1 MKIALVHDQLQE
13 FGGAERVLVSL
24 KKIFPESHVFTSFY
38 NPKSLGSHAQKFK
51 DWKII
56 TSWADKVPFL
66 KKIYSPLRFI
76 TPLIWESFDFSKY
89 DLVISSSGAYM
100 SKGAITKLKTLHIS
114 YIHHQPKYLYYYE
127 TPIEWQKHKLIKIYG
142 NIINHDLR
150 IWDYVASQRPNYLIV
165 NSLETQKRIEKF
177 YRRKSTVIYPPVEI
191 PKTININNFKSNT
204 KNYYITLS
212 RLSRPKHIDVL
223 IKAANKMKFN
233 LKIIGAGRDE
243 KRLRQIA
250 GKTCEFIKSIPDN
263 EFSEIFKYAKAFL
276 FASVD
281 EEFGIS
287 PIEALGYGVPVIAY
301 SSGGLKETIINGKNG
316 YLFNKLNENSLIEK
330 IKILEDL
337 SPDKYTE
344 IKRNARKSALS
355 YTQDIFKNKIL
366 DFVNS
371 KMSK

>member
-24 KKIFPESHVFTSFY
+24 KKIFPQSDIFTSFY
-38 NPKSLGSHAQKFK
+38 NPKSLCSHAQIFK

-89 DLVISSSGAYM
+89 DIVISSSGAYM
-100 SKGAITKLKTLHIS
+100 SKGVITKSKTLHIS
-114 YIHHQPKYLYYYE
+114 YIHHPPKYLYYYE
-127 TPIEWQKHKLIKIYG
+127 TPIEWQKHRLIKIYG
-142 NIINHDLR
+142 NFINHDLR
-150 IWDYVASQRPNYLIV
+150 IWDYVASQRPNYLIA
-165 NSLETQKRIEKF
+165 NSLETQKRVEKF
-177 YRRKSTVIYPPVEI
+177 YRRKSFVIYPPVDI
-191 PKTININNFKSNT
+191 PKTININNLQLSNT

-223 IKAANKMKFN
+223 INAANKMKFK
-233 LKIIGAGRDE
+233 LKIIGTGRDE

-250 GKTCEFIKSIPDN
+250 GETCEFLKKVPDSK
-263 EFSEIFKYAKAFL
+263 FSELFKHAKAFL

-301 SSGGLKETIINGKNG
+301 SSGGLKETIINGNNG
-316 YLFNKLNENSLIEK
+316 FLFNKLNENSLIEK
-330 IKILEDL
+330 IKLLENL
-337 SPDKYTE
+337 SPDKYLE

-355 YTQDIFKNKIL
+355 YTQNVFKNKIL
-366 DFVNS
+366 EFVNS
-371 KMSK
+371 KMS

>member
-24 KKIFPESHVFTSFY
+24 KKIFPQSDIFTSFY
-38 NPKSLGSHAQKFK
+38 NPKSLGSHAQIFK

-89 DLVISSSGAYM
+89 DIVISSSGAYM
-100 SKGAITKLKTLHIS
+100 SKGVITKPKTLHIS
-114 YIHHQPKYLYYYE
+114 YIHHPPKYLYYYE
-127 TPIEWQKHKLIKIYG
+127 TPIEWQKHRLIKIYG

-150 IWDYVASQRPNYLIV
+150 IWDYVASQGPNYLIA

-177 YRRKSTVIYPPVEI
+177 YRRKSTVIYPPVDM
-191 PKTININNFKSNT
+191 PKTININNLQLSNT

-223 IKAANKMKFN
+223 IKAANKMKFK

-250 GKTCEFIKSIPDN
+250 GETCEFLKSVPDSK
-263 EFSEIFKYAKAFL
+263 FSELFKHAKAFL

-301 SSGGLKETIINGKNG
+301 SSGGLKETVINGKNG
-316 YLFNKLNENSLIEK
+316 FLFNKLNENSLIEK
-330 IKILEDL
+330 IKLLEGL
-337 SPDKYTE
+337 SPDKYLE

-355 YTQDIFKNKIL
+355 YSQDIFKNKML
-366 DFVNS
+366 EFVNS
-371 KMSK
+371 KMP